1 MGGPKPTASRA
12 LVEYVQGELGC
23 QRRRMRWDD
32 PGICR
37 SHGGWTSE
45 PPAWTE
51 RGCCVAVRVA
61 DGMMAIV
68 VSELRGMR
76 SPEARQIELLA
87 EKIVAIANA
96 AGAGV
101 RQPLTGPEVLQLADE
116 TVEAVRA
123 RRSGL

>member
-76 SPEARQIELLA
+76 ASWTAAVSREQLEE
-87 EKIVAIANA
+87 EKA
-96 AGAGV
+96 AGF
-101 RQPLTGPEVLQLADE
+101 PLAAAIQDDL
-116 TVEAVRA
+116 